1 MMNENSYLSQI
12 QNIKENIEQSKDYY
26 RRYIDKCENPDTILL
41 YHSEIAKK
49 LIANQDI
56 IVELVVD
63 LYNDLKEFSK

>member
-1 MMNENSYLSQI
+1 MMDKTLYQNQI
-12 QNIKENIEQSKDYY
+12 QNIIENIKQSKDYY

-49 LIANQDI
+49 LIANQEI
-56 IVELVVD
+56 IIELVVD